1 MGYSI
6 QAKTASGEE
15 LDYFHYPDKDIDR
28 PLHRVLGVGYIK
40 DQTKIVKQYSLGNL
54 LEAQS
59 KLMDISGTIGE
70 QDFLSRVIQEAKES
84 RKNIT
89 ITFN

>member
-6 QAKTASGEE
+6 QAKNSASEE
-15 LDYFHYPDKDIDR
+15 IDYFHYPDKDIDR

-70 QDFLSRVIQEAKES
+70 QDFLSRGIQEAKES
-84 RKNIT
+84 RKPIT